1 MKITKILLVALF
13 AMFSTTLSAQEG
25 TTRTAWSA
33 EVENLGEGYYNINVT
48 AKVPEGLHIY
58 AMGELGGYNPTVVTV
73 ESENITLEGEFTPS
87 GEPH

>member
-58 AMGELGGYNPTVVTV
+58 SLGVYCKVYIFSSVSKVNLPIRFLFV
-73 ESENITLEGEFTPS
+73 
-87 GEPH
+87 